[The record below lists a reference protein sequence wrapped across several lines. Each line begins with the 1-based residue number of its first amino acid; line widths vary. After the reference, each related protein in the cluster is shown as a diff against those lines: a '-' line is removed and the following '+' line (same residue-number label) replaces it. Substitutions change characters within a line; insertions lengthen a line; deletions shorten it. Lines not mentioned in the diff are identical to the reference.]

1 MRRRT
6 AILLAVL
13 LSAAELGAQACR
25 APTQGTLSGRIYGMT
40 WLPRTIPVR
49 GALDSA
55 RVLITLERRSAS
67 VRRVDTLRTLTDGN
81 GDFELEVDSLT
92 VPMRIFVEDPR
103 IRGGREKIASLSSAE
118 DLRAACFDLKA
129 MHRPL
134 TLSSRTKDLIRSGA
148 AVRTRAK

>member
-1 MRRRT
+1 MMRGA
-6 AILLAVL
+6 AIILALL
-13 LSAAELGAQACR
+13 LSAAELQAQACR
-25 APTQGTLSGRIYGMT
+25 APTAGALSGRIYGMT

-55 RVLITLERRSAS
+55 RVMITLERRSATS
-67 VRRVDTLRTLTDGN
+67 RRVDTLRALTDGN

-118 DLRAACFDLKA
+118 DLRNACFDLKA

-134 TLSSRTKDLIRSGA
+134 TLSSRTRDIIRSGA
-148 AVRTRAK
+148 AVRARRK